1 MPLSL
6 EKRTEDWFGE
16 RVRLAGLQNAQEG
29 VDFSQLSEFKNIE
42 DLALSFSPISDL
54 SPLANLVNLDELYLE
69 HTHVKDLE
77 PLANLNNLEMLWLD
91 GTRVVDLKPLAN
103 LKNLKWL
110 KLRDTQVSK
119 KEVEDLKIALPNC
132 EIVHSPRKK

>member
-1 MPLSL
+1 MCIRDS
-6 EKRTEDWFGE
+6 
-16 RVRLAGLQNAQEG
+16 
-29 VDFSQLSEFKNIE
+29 
-42 DLALSFSPISDL
+42 
-54 SPLANLVNLDELYLE
+54 
-69 HTHVKDLE
+69 THVKDLE

-132 EIVHSPRKK
+132 DIVHSPRKK